1 MSLSNKAACL
11 DLTLS
16 EKDIKMMIL
25 LTNLYLDAI
34 VTGTFPDQVEN
45 INATLKNK
53 DVCGVNTYNVEAW
66 VVQTTQYCRQLH

>member
-66 VVQTTQYCRQLH
+66 AVQTTQYCRQLH